1 MFNYR
6 YNFLLAQPQDLFCL
20 VVGLFLHPKKVAEL
34 RKMTINSEL
43 NVASLAKP
51 CILLTLRIGGLLC
64 LTLSRP

>member
-1 MFNYR
+1 
-6 YNFLLAQPQDLFCL
+6 L